1 LVLGQPFGG
10 ARQLNRAATRSGRHD
25 SEQAPVSSIVKRNG
39 RAHPALGRADR
50 LAYATANQTA
60 LSRLGTTATSMNFMI
75 VFGHLVGIVG

>member
-1 LVLGQPFGG
+1 
-10 ARQLNRAATRSGRHD
+10 
-25 SEQAPVSSIVKRNG
+25 VSSIVKRNG